1 MMKNGKRII
10 ALLAM
15 IALIVG
21 LSGCAKEGPM
31 ERAGKKVVLEQADLD
46 MIKETANYVRH
57 ACLETVRR
65 PGIAYEDRMV
75 GTAAVRGVCPEYGD
89 MRNEQP

>member
-1 MMKNGKRII
+1 MPYYDLCEQDSMRLTDLQKEAHIMKKHGKSIV

-31 ERAGKKVVLEQADLD
+31 EKAGKKVDKAIED
-46 MIKETANYVRH
+46 IKK
-57 ACLETVRR
+57 
-65 PGIAYEDRMV
+65 
-75 GTAAVRGVCPEYGD
+75 
-89 MRNEQP
+89 

>member
-1 MMKNGKRII
+1 MEIRISLIVDHSTMPYDDLYEQDSMRLTDLQKEAHMKKHGKRFI

-31 ERAGKKVVLEQADLD
+31 EKAGKKVDKAVED
-46 MIKETANYVRH
+46 IKK
-57 ACLETVRR
+57 
-65 PGIAYEDRMV
+65 
-75 GTAAVRGVCPEYGD
+75 
-89 MRNEQP
+89 

>member
-1 MMKNGKRII
+1 MPYYDFCEQESMQFTHLQEALMKKHGKRLI

-31 ERAGKKVVLEQADLD
+31 EKAGKKVDKAVED
-46 MIKETANYVRH
+46 IKK
-57 ACLETVRR
+57 
-65 PGIAYEDRMV
+65 
-75 GTAAVRGVCPEYGD
+75 
-89 MRNEQP
+89 